1 MRKSPENYSLLDRF
15 FVALTI
21 TTWITIL
28 SILDTIVKV
37 ILDYCDIVL
46 FELHNNEVLIKFQS
60 PQ

>member
-15 FVALTI
+15 FVALHGLLYYL
-21 TTWITIL
+21 IL
-28 SILDTIVKV
+28 WW

-46 FELHNNEVLIKFQS
+46 CELNNNEVLIKFQS

>member
-28 SILDTIVKV
+28 SILDTIV

>member
-28 SILDTIVKV
+28 SILDTIV
-37 ILDYCDIVL
+37 ILDYCGIVL